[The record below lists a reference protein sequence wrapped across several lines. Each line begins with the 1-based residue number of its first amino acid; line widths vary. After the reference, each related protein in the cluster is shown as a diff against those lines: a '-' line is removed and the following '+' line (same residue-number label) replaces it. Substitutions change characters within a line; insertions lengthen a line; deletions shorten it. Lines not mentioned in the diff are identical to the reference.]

1 MSTVA
6 STRAH
11 QLYERAQQVIPGG
24 VTSSFRAAVKP
35 EPFFVDRAQG
45 AEIFD
50 ADGVRHLDF
59 ALAWGPLILGHG
71 HPAVLAAVRAQLER
85 GHMYGAQHEL
95 EACVAERMRAAVPCA
110 EFVTFSSSGTE
121 AAMVAL
127 RVARAYT
134 GRPKILKFE
143 GHYHGWS
150 DGALA
155 SYHADPAQMGTLD
168 DPRPVPGMAGQSPGA
183 LQDIVVVPWNDVHPL
198 EATLRRHGA
207 EIAAVIMEPVLCN
220 SGVIAPA
227 PGYLDAA
234 QALARENG
242 SLLIFDEV
250 ITGFRLAAG
259 GAQELFGITPDLAVY
274 AKAIAAGFPL
284 SAIAGRREVMEVI
297 AGGAVRHSGS
307 YNGNPIS
314 MAAADAALQSLCRP
328 GLFDH
333 LNRLGST
340 LAEGARGLL
349 EAHGLA
355 ALVHQAGPVMQIL
368 FTEQTEVRD
377 YRAFAACDAARSEAL
392 VQHLRER
399 GILILPDG
407 RWYLST
413 VHTEAHL
420 QEALQALDDSLGA
433 LQRC

>member
-35 EPFFVDRAQG
+35 EPFFADHAQG

-50 ADGVRHLDF
+50 ADGLRHLDF

-71 HPAVLAAVRAQLER
+71 HPAVIAAVREQLDH

-95 EACVAERMRAAVPCA
+95 EARVAERMRSAVPCA
-110 EFVTFSSSGTE
+110 GLVTFSSSGTE

-134 GRPKILKFE
+134 GRHRILKFE

-155 SYHADPAQMGTLD
+155 SYHADPGQMGTLD
-168 DPRPVPGMAGQSPGA
+168 DPRPVPGMAGQAPGA
-183 LQDIVVVPWNDVHPL
+183 LQDIVVVPWNDLDRL
-198 EATLRRHGA
+198 EATLRRYGA

-220 SGVIAPA
+220 SGVISPE
-227 PGYLDAA
+227 PGYLESA
-234 QALARENG
+234 QALARANG

-259 GAQELFGITPDLAVY
+259 GAQERYGITPDLAVY

-284 SAIAGRREVMEVI
+284 SAIAGRREVMDVI
-297 AGGAVRHSGS
+297 ACGAVRHSGS

-314 MAAADAALQSLCRP
+314 MAAADAALQELCRP
-328 GLFDH
+328 GVFDH
-333 LNRLGST
+333 LNRLGAL
-340 LAEGARGLL
+340 LADGARGLL
-349 EAHGLA
+349 ERHGLA

-368 FTEQTEVRD
+368 FTTQTKVAD
-377 YRAFAACDAARSEAL
+377 YRAFAACDAAMSEAL
-392 VQHLRER
+392 VLHLRER

-407 RWYLST
+407 RWYLSA
-413 VHTEAHL
+413 VHTEAHV
-420 QEALQALDDSLGA
+420 QEALQALDDSLA
-433 LQRC
+433 SMARE

>member
-11 QLYERAQQVIPGG
+11 QLYQRAQQVIPGG

-35 EPFFVDRAQG
+35 EPFFVDHAQG

-71 HPAVLAAVRAQLER
+71 HPAVIAAVREQLDH

-95 EACVAERMRAAVPCA
+95 EARVAERMRTAVPCA
-110 EFVTFSSSGTE
+110 ELVTFSSSGTE

-134 GRPKILKFE
+134 GRTKILKFE

-155 SYHADPAQMGTLD
+155 SYHADPAQMGALD
-168 DPRPVPGMAGQSPGA
+168 DPRLVPGMAGQSPGA
-183 LQDIVVVPWNDVHPL
+183 LQDIVVAPWNDLDRL

-220 SGVIAPA
+220 SGVIAPE
-227 PGYLDAA
+227 PGYLEAA

-259 GAQELFGITPDLAVY
+259 GAQERFGITPDLAVY

-284 SAIAGRREVMEVI
+284 SAIAGRREVMDVI

-314 MAAADAALQSLCRP
+314 MAAADAALQELCHP
-328 GLFDH
+328 GVFDH
-333 LNRLGST
+333 LNRLGAV

-349 EAHGLA
+349 AAHGLA
-355 ALVHQAGPVMQIL
+355 ALVHQVGPVMQIL
-368 FTEQTEVRD
+368 FTGQSEVRD
-377 YRAFAACDAARSEAL
+377 YRAFAACDAATSDAL
-392 VQHLRER
+392 VLHLRER

-407 RWYLST
+407 RWYLSA

-420 QEALQALDDSLGA
+420 QEALQALDDSLA
-433 LQRC
+433 SMARE